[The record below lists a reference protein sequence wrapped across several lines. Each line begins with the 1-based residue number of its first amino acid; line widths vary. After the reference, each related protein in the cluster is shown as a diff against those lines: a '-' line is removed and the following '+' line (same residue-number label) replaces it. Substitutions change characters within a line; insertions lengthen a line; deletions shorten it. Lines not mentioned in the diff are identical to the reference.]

1 MTADLPT
8 AGGAAN
14 VGRVAG
20 TDTNPEIRLDKWLWC
35 VRAYKT
41 RPQAT
46 EACRAGR
53 VIIGGHEVRPARPVR
68 PGDVVEINLGG
79 WRRTLRV
86 IADLDHR
93 MKASALAPFVEDITP
108 PEELEH
114 AKERRI
120 QNLLGRPS
128 GTGRPTKSD
137 RREWK
142 RAFHGKGT

>member
-1 MTADLPT
+1 M
-8 AGGAAN
+8 GFAN
-14 VGRVAG
+14 CRGVASVNLVSSP
-20 TDTNPEIRLDKWLWC
+20 DEKPEIRLDKWLWC

-41 RPQAT
+41 RAQAT

-53 VIIGGHEVRPARPVR
+53 VSIGGDGVRPARSVR

-86 IADLDHR
+86 IARLDHR
-93 MKASALAPFVEDITP
+93 VKASGLAPFVEDITP
-108 PEELEH
+108 PEELER